1 MLDFLNSFFNE
12 TNSTIIVFSLQFLSC
27 VFAVIILKSDFK
39 RNINEIINNFKKVWL
54 IPLFVVSDLLLQIV
68 IQNFL
73 SASSTN
79 QSGIE
84 SGVRTSG
91 PIGVVLIFFISVF
104 VGPIMEEITFQ
115 YLIQKVILKYNLNK
129 IIKNKMITS
138 ILSILVT
145 TFLFMLIHVSEL
157 KYIYDI
163 FFLGYLGVILYAIVY
178 QITDD
183 NLIYPYIF
191 VLI

>member
-1 MLDFLNSFFNE
+1 M
-12 TNSTIIVFSLQFLSC
+12 FSLQFLSC

-84 SGVRTSG
+84 SGVRTSV

-157 KYIYDI
+157 KDIYDI
-163 FFLGYLGVILYAIVY
+163 SFLGYLGVILYAIVY